1 MSEIK
6 RGAVLL
12 LQAGDP
18 EITGPLKD
26 GVLAGRAARLE
37 AQRKQP
43 AEVDWSKVARRVRV
57 AVGNT
62 KTAEDYMILRS
73 AAEQEYRVRRRGGR
87 LARLAEAL
95 LGAYALT
102 VYRLHEYFNWEGSR
116 WRGN

>member
-12 LQAGDP
+12 IQAGDP
-18 EITGPLKD
+18 EISGAIAE
-26 GVLAGRAARLE
+26 GMLAGRAAQRRPCGEGMTE
-37 AQRKQP
+37 AKGR
-43 AEVDWSKVARRVRV
+43 EVARLVKV